1 MAVICKRS
9 SIGLKRH
16 SDGQRSHFSASST
29 APPAINAPPTILF
42 HVSAV
47 DLGCGTGELTRTL
60 FDRFSIKHL
69 FGLDSSPEMLE
80 KSELFATPGL
90 RFGLGDFTAYQPE
103 RSLDLLVSNAAL
115 QWAPDHE
122 SLFPKLLG
130 FVKPGGQAAIQV
142 PFNFDHPSHVAAA
155 TVARD
160 LFPRAFEA
168 PARVPATLPVERYAE
183 ILFSNGF
190 TEHVARVEVY
200 GHPLTSGGDV
210 VEWTKGTTLTAYQA
224 RLSAEEFQSFL
235 DEYRRVLV
243 GILGEG
249 PYFYPFKRI
258 LLWGRK
264 S

>member
-1 MAVICKRS
+1 MTATWNPTQYERFKS
-9 SIGLKRH
+9 
-16 SDGQRSHFSASST
+16 QRSKPFFDLMKLIQNDVEVGH
-29 APPAINAPPTILF
+29 
-42 HVSAV
+42 AV

-69 FGLDSSPEMLE
+69 FGLDSSPDMLE
-80 KSELFATPGL
+80 KSEAFATPGL
-90 RFGLGDFTAYQPE
+90 RFGLGDIAEYQPE
-103 RSLDLLVSNAAL
+103 GPLDLLLSNAAL
-115 QWAPDHE
+115 QWLPNHE
-122 SLFPKLLG
+122 SLLPKLLG

-142 PFNFDHPSHVAAA
+142 PFNFDHPSHGVAAKL
-155 TVARD
+155 ARD
-160 LFPRAFEA
+160 LFPRAFQT
-168 PARVPATLPVERYAE
+168 PAREPATLPVERYAE

-190 TEHVARVEVY
+190 AEHVARVEVY
-200 GHPLTSGGDV
+200 GHPLPSGNDV

-224 RLSAEEFQSFL
+224 RLSAEEFQRFL
-235 DEYRRVLV
+235 EEYRRVLV

>member
-1 MAVICKRS
+1 MTAAWNPAQYEKF
-9 SIGLKRH
+9 KT
-16 SDGQRSHFSASST
+16 QRAKPFFDLMKLLHDVE
-29 APPAINAPPTILF
+29 IRN
-42 HVSAV
+42 AV

-60 FDRFSIKHL
+60 FDRFSIGHL
-69 FGLDSSPEMLE
+69 LGLDSSPDMLA

-90 RFGLGDFTAYQPE
+90 SFGLGNIAEYQPDE
-103 RSLDLLVSNAAL
+103 PLDLLVSNAAL
-115 QWAPDHE
+115 QWLPDHA

-130 FVKPGGQAAIQV
+130 FVKPGGQTAIQV
-142 PFNFDHPSHVAAA
+142 PFNFDHPSHLAAA

-160 LFPRAFEA
+160 LFPRAFKK
-168 PARVPATLPVERYAE
+168 PARVPAILPVERYAE
-183 ILFSNGF
+183 ILFANGF

-200 GHPLTSGGDV
+200 GHLLPSGNDV

-224 RLSAEEFQSFL
+224 RLSTEEFQTFL